1 LLESANILPS
11 CMKAS
16 PRLAMLPPPM
26 ACANWSPTVG
36 VVLGVAAEAE
46 SVVESVVEV
55 EVEVEEVVLSV
66 SVSVSVVDVE
76 VVSGSGVAVDVVD
89 VVDGS
94 PVEVELEV
102 GVVVGSLESSW
113 VEVVVGATL
122 STTTGWSA
130 GVVVGFG

>member
-1 LLESANILPS
+1 
-11 CMKAS
+11 
-16 PRLAMLPPPM
+16 MLPPPM

-36 VVLGVAAEAE
+36 VVLGVAAEA
-46 SVVESVVEV
+46 ESVVEV

-130 GVVVGFG
+130 GVVVGCG